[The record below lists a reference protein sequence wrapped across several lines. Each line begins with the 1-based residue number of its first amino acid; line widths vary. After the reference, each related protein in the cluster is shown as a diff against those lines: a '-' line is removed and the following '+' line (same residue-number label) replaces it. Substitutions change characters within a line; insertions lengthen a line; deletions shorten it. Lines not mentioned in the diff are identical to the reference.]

1 CRYVVLKIRAA
12 VRGEPQTEK
21 RSTTCSQARQATPR
35 APDQNGAPKEGQ
47 MDSRMS
53 RDGSALI
60 PNPTQSGEVL
70 QKEECGS

>member
-1 CRYVVLKIRAA
+1 MNCRILLNPVSSLQVRGAEDPGCSERRAA
-12 VRGEPQTEK
+12 DGETQHHMQPGK
-21 RSTTCSQARQATPR
+21 A
-35 APDQNGAPKEGQ
+35 GQ